1 MSLFLLLLI
10 YFFNINAT
18 VDLESDIFLQQGFHQ
33 NKEFQPI
40 FLFLSS
46 YLLVVYYEGLID
58 S

>member
-46 YLLVVYYEGLID
+46 YLVYYEGLID

>member
-18 VDLESDIFLQQGFHQ
+18 VDLESDFFLQQGFYQ

-40 FLFLSS
+40 FLT
-46 YLLVVYYEGLID
+46 GT
-58 S
+58 